1 MHKIIHPTKTH
12 PRRLNAVVEP
22 FRNPHFDC
30 TQMGDLVKLVV
41 FVPGVEAAGVEIT
54 TRGPDLTVTA
64 RKTHFVRINWR
75 ALHLENAQRD
85 YRLRLRLGH
94 QLDYSALSAELV
106 DGVLTLL
113 IPKRVAA
120 AEPMKQVA

>member
-1 MHKIIHPTKTH
+1 MHKIIHPTKTYS
-12 PRRLNAVVEP
+12 RSLNAVVES

-30 TQMGDLVKLVV
+30 SQMGDVVKLVI
-41 FVPGVEAAGVEIT
+41 FVPGVEAAGIEIN

-85 YRLRLRLGH
+85 YQLKLRLGNH
-94 QLDYSALSAELV
+94 LDYTALTAELV

-113 IPKRVAA
+113 IPKRVAV

>member
-1 MHKIIHPTKTH
+1 MHKIIHPTKTY
-12 PRRLNAVVEP
+12 PRRPTAVVES

-30 TQMGDLVKLVV
+30 TQMGDVVKLIV
-41 FVPGVEAAGVEIT
+41 FVPGVEAAGVEIN

-85 YRLRLRLGH
+85 YQLRLRLGNH
-94 QLDYSALSAELV
+94 LEYAALTAELV

-113 IPKRVAA
+113 IPKRMAV

>member
-1 MHKIIHPTKTH
+1 MHKIIHPTKSH
-12 PRRLNAVVEP
+12 PRRQNAVVES

-30 TQMGDLVKLVV
+30 TQMGDVVKLTV

-64 RKTHFVRINWR
+64 RKAHFVRINWR

-85 YRLRLRLGH
+85 YRLKLRLGNH
-94 QLDYSALSAELV
+94 LDYTSLTAELV

-113 IPKRVAA
+113 IPKRVAVL
-120 AEPMKQVA
+120 EPVKQVA

>member
-1 MHKIIHPTKTH
+1 
-12 PRRLNAVVEP
+12 
-22 FRNPHFDC
+22 
-30 TQMGDLVKLVV
+30 MGDVVKLTV

-64 RKTHFVRINWR
+64 RKAHFVRINWR

-85 YRLRLRLGH
+85 YRLKLRLGNH
-94 QLDYSALSAELV
+94 LDYTSLTAELV

-113 IPKRVAA
+113 IPKRVAVL
-120 AEPMKQVA
+120 EPVKQVA